1 MGKGGDGRDLGG
13 LQWEVDNLVSGITL
27 HFQAFLPVSRGLC
40 LLCPSPCCGGGSR
53 VGRVNSPGGAA
64 QCEMEQQGGHGWA
77 VQGMSQKLLIPDPPS
92 CHLSPEEIVLS
103 FSFI

>member
-40 LLCPSPCCGGGSR
+40 LLCPSPCCGGGAGWEGLTAQEELLSVRWNSR
-53 VGRVNSPGGAA
+53 EGMGGL
-64 QCEMEQQGGHGWA
+64 CRG
-77 VQGMSQKLLIPDPPS
+77 
-92 CHLSPEEIVLS
+92 
-103 FSFI
+103 